1 MQRRHFMKLT
11 GMLATLPA
19 IKGIAATSEK
29 PAPSGK
35 QLYEW
40 RIYTL
45 EEDADGLDGFFRDT
59 LIPAYNRK
67 NIKAGA
73 FVPYKKEEK
82 ERRLL
87 LFIYPN
93 ITTYHRVKRTIWD
106 DTVFRKAAQPY
117 FDKTAPNPAYF
128 NFESFLC
135 EAFDK
140 VPSLLMPDKNR
151 TLFELRTYHSPNEEA
166 NQRKVAMFNKDE
178 IDVFD
183 KVGINSV
190 CYGEVLAGPI
200 MPAVMYLTWCR
211 NIPTAHAA
219 TRHRAGRWKRSSTPV
234 TGWPPSIT
242 STSSP
247 TARTDMRKVFSPSS
261 VIHLKETFRQTADK
275 QSPPGHGVTVG

>member
-106 DTVFRKAAQPY
+106 DTVFRKAAQPG
-117 FDKTAPNPAYF
+117 
-128 NFESFLC
+128 
-135 EAFDK
+135 
-140 VPSLLMPDKNR
+140 LLQ
-151 TLFELRTYHSPNEEA
+151 F
-166 NQRKVAMFNKDE
+166 RKFPV
-178 IDVFD
+178 
-183 KVGINSV
+183 
-190 CYGEVLAGPI
+190 
-200 MPAVMYLTWCR
+200 
-211 NIPTAHAA
+211 
-219 TRHRAGRWKRSSTPV
+219 RS
-234 TGWPPSIT
+234 
-242 STSSP
+242 
-247 TARTDMRKVFSPSS
+247 
-261 VIHLKETFRQTADK
+261 FRQSTFPSDAGQEPDAVRTQDVP
-275 QSPPGHGVTVG
+275 QSQRRSQPAESRDVQ

>member
-45 EEDADGLDGFFRDT
+45 EGDADGLDGFFRDT

-67 NIKAGA
+67 KIKAGA

-87 LFIYPN
+87 LFIYPD
-93 ITTYHRVKRTIWD
+93 ITTYHQVKRTIWD

-140 VPSLLMPDKNR
+140 VPSLL
-151 TLFELRTYHSPNEEA
+151 
-166 NQRKVAMFNKDE
+166 
-178 IDVFD
+178 
-183 KVGINSV
+183 NSGRITV
-190 CYGEVLAGPI
+190 
-200 MPAVMYLTWCR
+200 
-211 NIPTAHAA
+211 PTKKP
-219 TRHRAGRWKRSSTPV
+219 TSGKSRC
-234 TGWPPSIT
+234 SIK
-242 STSSP
+242 
-247 TARTDMRKVFSPSS
+247 MK
-261 VIHLKETFRQTADK
+261 
-275 QSPPGHGVTVG
+275 

>member
-82 ERRLL
+82 ERRNDWAKLTNLGWIAALAAIVVL
-87 LFIYPN
+87 LF
-93 ITTYHRVKRTIWD
+93 
-106 DTVFRKAAQPY
+106 
-117 FDKTAPNPAYF
+117 
-128 NFESFLC
+128 
-135 EAFDK
+135 
-140 VPSLLMPDKNR
+140 LL
-151 TLFELRTYHSPNEEA
+151 
-166 NQRKVAMFNKDE
+166 
-178 IDVFD
+178 
-183 KVGINSV
+183 
-190 CYGEVLAGPI
+190 
-200 MPAVMYLTWCR
+200 
-211 NIPTAHAA
+211 
-219 TRHRAGRWKRSSTPV
+219 WKCF
-234 TGWPPSIT
+234 G
-242 STSSP
+242 
-247 TARTDMRKVFSPSS
+247 
-261 VIHLKETFRQTADK
+261 
-275 QSPPGHGVTVG
+275 

>member
-45 EEDADGLDGFFRDT
+45 EGDADGLDGFFRDT

-67 NIKAGA
+67 KIKAGA

-93 ITTYHRVKRTIWD
+93 ITTYHRVKRTIW
-106 DTVFRKAAQPY
+106 
-117 FDKTAPNPAYF
+117 
-128 NFESFLC
+128 
-135 EAFDK
+135 
-140 VPSLLMPDKNR
+140 
-151 TLFELRTYHSPNEEA
+151 
-166 NQRKVAMFNKDE
+166 
-178 IDVFD
+178 
-183 KVGINSV
+183 
-190 CYGEVLAGPI
+190 
-200 MPAVMYLTWCR
+200 
-211 NIPTAHAA
+211 A
-219 TRHRAGRWKRSSTPV
+219 TRYSGKRHSLISTRRLP
-234 TGWPPSIT
+234 TRLTSISKVSCAKL
-242 STSSP
+242 STKYLP
-247 TARTDMRKVFSPSS
+247 F
-261 VIHLKETFRQTADK
+261 
-275 QSPPGHGVTVG
+275 

>member
-29 PAPSGK
+29 TAPSGK

-45 EEDADGLDGFFRDT
+45 EGDADGLDDFFRDI

-67 NIKAGA
+67 KIKAGA
-73 FVPYKKEEK
+73 FVPYKKEGK
-82 ERRLL
+82 KRRLL
-87 LFIYPN
+87 LFIYPD
-93 ITTYHRVKRTIWD
+93 ITTYHRVKRTIWN
-106 DTVFRKAAQPY
+106 DTEFRKAAQPY

-140 VPSLLMPDKNR
+140 VPSLLMPDKSR

-166 NQRKVAMFNKDE
+166 NQRL
-178 IDVFD
+178 
-183 KVGINSV
+183 S
-190 CYGEVLAGPI
+190 L
-200 MPAVMYLTWCR
+200 
-211 NIPTAHAA
+211 
-219 TRHRAGRWKRSSTPV
+219 
-234 TGWPPSIT
+234 
-242 STSSP
+242 
-247 TARTDMRKVFSPSS
+247 
-261 VIHLKETFRQTADK
+261 IHI
-275 QSPPGHGVTVG
+275 

>member
-151 TLFELRTYHSPNEEA
+151 TLFELRTYHSWY
-166 NQRKVAMFNKDE
+166 KDE
-178 IDVFD
+178 PTRNAVWD
-183 KVGINSV
+183 KF
-190 CYGEVLAGPI
+190 
-200 MPAVMYLTWCR
+200 R
-211 NIPTAHAA
+211 AHPDWQRIKNLPEYAYTA
-219 TRHRAGRWKRSSTPV
+219 TRN
-234 TGWPPSIT
+234 T
-242 STSSP
+242 SLLLSP
-247 TARTDMRKVFSPSS
+247 LPYSQ
-261 VIHLKETFRQTADK
+261 I
-275 QSPPGHGVTVG
+275 

>member
-135 EAFDK
+135 EAFDQSTFPSDAGQEPDAVRTQD
-140 VPSLLMPDKNR
+140 VPQS
-151 TLFELRTYHSPNEEA
+151 
-166 NQRKVAMFNKDE
+166 QRRSQPPE
-178 IDVFD
+178 SRDV
-183 KVGINSV
+183 
-190 CYGEVLAGPI
+190 
-200 MPAVMYLTWCR
+200 
-211 NIPTAHAA
+211 
-219 TRHRAGRWKRSSTPV
+219 
-234 TGWPPSIT
+234 
-242 STSSP
+242 
-247 TARTDMRKVFSPSS
+247 
-261 VIHLKETFRQTADK
+261 Q
-275 QSPPGHGVTVG
+275 

>member
-1 MQRRHFMKLT
+1 MKLT
-11 GMLATLPA
+11 GMLATLAA

-29 PAPSGK
+29 TAPSGK

-45 EEDADGLDGFFRDT
+45 EGDADGLDDFFRDI

-67 NIKAGA
+67 KIKAGA
-73 FVPYKKEEK
+73 FVPYKKEGK
-82 ERRLL
+82 KRRLL
-87 LFIYPN
+87 LFIYPD
-93 ITTYHRVKRTIWD
+93 ITTYHRVKRTIWN
-106 DTVFRKAAQPY
+106 DTEFRKAAQPY

-140 VPSLLMPDKNR
+140 VPSLLMPDKSR
-151 TLFELRTYHSPNEEA
+151 TMFELRTYHSPNEEA

-200 MPAVMYLTWCR
+200 MPAVMYLTWYKDEPTR
-211 NIPTAHAA
+211 NAA
-219 TRHRAGRWKRSSTPV
+219 W
-234 TGWPPSIT
+234 
-242 STSSP
+242 
-247 TARTDMRKVFSPSS
+247 RTCWR
-261 VIHLKETFRQTADK
+261 
-275 QSPPGHGVTVG
+275 

>member
-117 FDKTAPNPAYF
+117 FDKTAPNPAT
-128 NFESFLC
+128 SIS
-135 EAFDK
+135 K
-140 VPSLLMPDKNR
+140 VSCAKLSTK
-151 TLFELRTYHSPNEEA
+151 
-166 NQRKVAMFNKDE
+166 
-178 IDVFD
+178 
-183 KVGINSV
+183 
-190 CYGEVLAGPI
+190 
-200 MPAVMYLTWCR
+200 YL
-211 NIPTAHAA
+211 P
-219 TRHRAGRWKRSSTPV
+219 
-234 TGWPPSIT
+234 
-242 STSSP
+242 
-247 TARTDMRKVFSPSS
+247 F
-261 VIHLKETFRQTADK
+261 
-275 QSPPGHGVTVG
+275 

>member
-45 EEDADGLDGFFRDT
+45 EEDAD
-59 LIPAYNRK
+59 
-67 NIKAGA
+67 IKAGA

-140 VPSLLMPDKNR
+140 VPSRLMPDKNR

-178 IDVFD
+178 IDVVD

-200 MPAVMYLTWCR
+200 MPAVMYLTWYKDEPTR
-211 NIPTAHAA
+211 NAAWDKFRAHPDWQRIKNLPEYAYTA
-219 TRHRAGRWKRSSTPV
+219 TRN
-234 TGWPPSIT
+234 T
-242 STSSP
+242 SLFLSP
-247 TARTDMRKVFSPSS
+247 LPYSQ
-261 VIHLKETFRQTADK
+261 I
-275 QSPPGHGVTVG
+275 

>member
-11 GMLATLPA
+11 GLLATLPA

-29 PAPSGK
+29 NAPSGK

-45 EEDADGLDGFFRDT
+45 EEGANGLDNFFRDI

-87 LFIYPN
+87 LFIYPD
-93 ITTYHRVKRTIWD
+93 IMTYHQVKQAIWD
-106 DTVFRKAAQPY
+106 DAAFRKAAQPY

-135 EAFDK
+135 EAFDQ
-140 VPSLLMPDKNR
+140 SAISSDAGQEPDDVR
-151 TLFELRTYHSPNEEA
+151 TQDVSQP
-166 NQRKVAMFNKDE
+166 QRRSQPAKSR
-178 IDVFD
+178 DV
-183 KVGINSV
+183 
-190 CYGEVLAGPI
+190 
-200 MPAVMYLTWCR
+200 
-211 NIPTAHAA
+211 
-219 TRHRAGRWKRSSTPV
+219 
-234 TGWPPSIT
+234 
-242 STSSP
+242 
-247 TARTDMRKVFSPSS
+247 
-261 VIHLKETFRQTADK
+261 Q
-275 QSPPGHGVTVG
+275 

>member
-82 ERRLL
+82 RTASTAVHLSQHHDLPPGETDHLGRHGIQESGTALFRQDGSQPGLL
-87 LFIYPN
+87 Q
-93 ITTYHRVKRTIWD
+93 
-106 DTVFRKAAQPY
+106 FRKFP
-117 FDKTAPNPAYF
+117 
-128 NFESFLC
+128 
-135 EAFDK
+135 
-140 VPSLLMPDKNR
+140 V
-151 TLFELRTYHSPNEEA
+151 
-166 NQRKVAMFNKDE
+166 
-178 IDVFD
+178 
-183 KVGINSV
+183 
-190 CYGEVLAGPI
+190 
-200 MPAVMYLTWCR
+200 
-211 NIPTAHAA
+211 
-219 TRHRAGRWKRSSTPV
+219 RS
-234 TGWPPSIT
+234 
-242 STSSP
+242 
-247 TARTDMRKVFSPSS
+247 
-261 VIHLKETFRQTADK
+261 FRQSTF
-275 QSPPGHGVTVG
+275 PF

>member
-19 IKGIAATSEK
+19 IEGDSRNLRKTRSIRKAAIRMANLHT
-29 PAPSGK
+29 G
-35 QLYEW
+35 
-40 RIYTL
+40 RRC
-45 EEDADGLDGFFRDT
+45 GRLDGFFRDT

-183 KVGINSV
+183 KV
-190 CYGEVLAGPI
+190 A
-200 MPAVMYLTWCR
+200 
-211 NIPTAHAA
+211 
-219 TRHRAGRWKRSSTPV
+219 STPFA
-234 TGWPPSIT
+234 TERYWPVRSC
-242 STSSP
+242 
-247 TARTDMRKVFSPSS
+247 RR
-261 VIHLKETFRQTADK
+261 
-275 QSPPGHGVTVG
+275 

>member
-166 NQRKVAMFNKDE
+166 NQRKVAMFNKG
-178 IDVFD
+178 
-183 KVGINSV
+183 KSR
-190 CYGEVLAGPI
+190 C
-200 MPAVMYLTWCR
+200 
-211 NIPTAHAA
+211 
-219 TRHRAGRWKRSSTPV
+219 
-234 TGWPPSIT
+234 SIK
-242 STSSP
+242 
-247 TARTDMRKVFSPSS
+247 MK
-261 VIHLKETFRQTADK
+261 
-275 QSPPGHGVTVG
+275 